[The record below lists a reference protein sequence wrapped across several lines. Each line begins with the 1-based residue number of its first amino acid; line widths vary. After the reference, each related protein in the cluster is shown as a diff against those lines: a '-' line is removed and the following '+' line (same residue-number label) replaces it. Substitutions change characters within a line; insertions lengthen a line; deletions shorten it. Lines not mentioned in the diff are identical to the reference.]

1 MLRLHEV
8 IGRQLRQPTGL
19 AGAAAALGMSLVNR
33 EPNRIAI
40 EVLDVAS
47 DDTVLELGFGP
58 GQAIAALTALAR
70 DGMVL
75 GIDHSADMIRQASW
89 LNRKAIQRGR
99 AELRQA
105 RFDSLPWPAE
115 SIDKILAVN
124 VVYFFGRDGAEV
136 REARRIMRRGGTM
149 VIYATAK
156 AAMACLKFSS
166 THRFFDQNG
175 IAELIMRGGFAA
187 NEVAV
192 RPITPAFGISGLLA
206 KAKKDTSLSFP
217 MQPVDA
223 TVLEPPLRCVP

>member
-8 IGRQLRQPTGL
+8 IGQQLREPTGF

-40 EVLDVAS
+40 EALDVAS

-58 GQAIAALTALAR
+58 GQAIAALASIACK
-70 DGMVL
+70 GMVL
-75 GIDHSADMIRQASW
+75 GIDHSTDMVRQASW

-124 VVYFFGRDGAEV
+124 VVYFFGHDGA
-136 REARRIMRRGGTM
+136 A
-149 VIYATAK
+149 
-156 AAMACLKFSS
+156 
-166 THRFFDQNG
+166 
-175 IAELIMRGGFAA
+175 
-187 NEVAV
+187 
-192 RPITPAFGISGLLA
+192 SGW
-206 KAKKDTSLSFP
+206 
-217 MQPVDA
+217 
-223 TVLEPPLRCVP
+223 R